1 MKEEIL
7 SEKIITQ
14 TEIKA
19 LDDVFKLFTGET
31 SATYDIRNKSFR
43 LPNIFN
49 IAGTSSTAS

>member
-19 LDDVFKLFTGET
+19 LDDVFKLFTGE
-31 SATYDIRNKSFR
+31 DKNDF
-43 LPNIFN
+43 
-49 IAGTSSTAS
+49 TAKDVERVLGKLNYK